1 MASNETMNLYEAA
14 FRLAEKYGFGL
25 LLSTA
30 ILYSVRTDVVLP
42 MVQSHQEFLREV
54 ARTQQDISKTM
65 AEQTR
70 LLYAIQDRQDVR
82 QSE

>member
-1 MASNETMNLYEAA
+1 MNLYEAA

-82 QSE
+82 QGE

>member
-1 MASNETMNLYEAA
+1 MNLYEAA

-30 ILYSVRTDVVLP
+30 VLYSVRTDVVLP
-42 MVQSHQEFLREV
+42 MVQSHQEFLREIS
-54 ARTQQDISKTM
+54 RTQQDLSKTM

-70 LLYAIQDRQDVR
+70 LLYAIQDKQEVR
-82 QSE
+82 QGQAE

>member
-1 MASNETMNLYEAA
+1 MNLYEAA

-30 ILYSVRTDVVLP
+30 VLYSVRTDIVLP
-42 MVQSHQEFLREV
+42 MVESHQEFLREIS
-54 ARTQQDISKTM
+54 RTQQDLSKTM

-70 LLYAIQDRQDVR
+70 LLYAIQDKQEVR
-82 QSE
+82 QGE